1 MGFRDQAAAIPR
13 VWSTATFPIPP
24 SPAHPYR
31 LLATPVAAES
41 TGVVVKILLRIVC
54 RPDPPLDVTT
64 GKNRKPPGNRRKNS
78 SGSDLFSPPLFC
90 LSPSPPL
97 PSIPTSPRPRAPFGS
112 AILSADDDIAAGLVR
127 FGGFRLVLK
136 FYGLSEDTKDVLY
149 IVSSFTSS
157 ATRCYVNIPM
167 SPRHLR

>member
-1 MGFRDQAAAIPR
+1 MPRPFRASGARLLSPLL
-13 VWSTATFPIPP
+13 PP
-24 SPAHPYR
+24 PAHPYR

-90 LSPSPPL
+90 LFPSLPLSRSLFPSLSPSPR
-97 PSIPTSPRPRAPFGS
+97 SRAPFGS
-112 AILSADDDIAAGLVR
+112 AILSADDDIAVGPVR
-127 FGGFRLVLK
+127 FGDSRLVLK
-136 FYGLSEDTKDVLY
+136 FYEL
-149 IVSSFTSS
+149 
-157 ATRCYVNIPM
+157 
-167 SPRHLR
+167 

>member
-1 MGFRDQAAAIPR
+1 MPRPFRASGARLLSPLL
-13 VWSTATFPIPP
+13 P

-90 LSPSPPL
+90 PLSLPPSL
-97 PSIPTSPRPRAPFGS
+97 RLRALAHHLGQRSYQPTMISRLASSVSEDFGS
-112 AILSADDDIAAGLVR
+112 FLN
-127 FGGFRLVLK
+127 FMN
-136 FYGLSEDTKDVLY
+136 SEDTKDVCISY
-149 IVSSFTSS
+149 PQSI
-157 ATRCYVNIPM
+157 
-167 SPRHLR
+167 

>member
-1 MGFRDQAAAIPR
+1 MPRPFRASGARLLSPLL
-13 VWSTATFPIPP
+13 P

-90 LSPSPPL
+90 SAPFPPSLPP
-97 PSIPTSPRPRAPFGS
+97 SPRPRAPFGS
-112 AILSADDDIAAGLVR
+112 AILSADDDIAPGLVR

-136 FYGLSEDTKDVLY
+136 FYEL
-149 IVSSFTSS
+149 
-157 ATRCYVNIPM
+157 
-167 SPRHLR
+167 